1 MIKIRHILIPYVSTG
16 FQKIRGKIEK
26 QEDNNFQVEMILWK
40 MKLRTLNILS
50 FPMIKFKITPIP
62 VKGTWR
68 NGNLVLQE
76 DIEENTSS
84 PTHHFFFFWFVCF
97 PGPSISHLVK

>member
-1 MIKIRHILIPYVSTG
+1 
-16 FQKIRGKIEK
+16 
-26 QEDNNFQVEMILWK
+26 

-50 FPMIKFKITPIP
+50 FLMIEFKITPIP

-76 DIEENTSS
+76 DIVENTSS
-84 PTHHFFFFWFVCF
+84 PTHHLFVF
-97 PGPSISHLVK
+97 LALQLAILSNKQA